1 MRLVSYEDAGRS
13 TFGVLVG
20 TAEGDAII
28 DAAGLVQGCRDIV
41 DVLAADCL
49 PELHQAA
56 AEKTPDVALADV
68 TLLPVVPN
76 PGKILCAGVNYR
88 SHRDEAAR
96 PEQAAPT
103 VFLRFA
109 DSQIGAGQPAQIAHE
124 VTKFDYEGEVAVV
137 LGRGGRRIPADR
149 ALEHIAGYA
158 CYNDFSSRDWQRH
171 SGQWT
176 PGKNFPGSGAFGP
189 WLLTADE
196 VPDPTALV
204 LQTLVND
211 DVRQSA
217 SLADL
222 IFSIPELIAYM
233 STFTPLAPGDVIVT
247 GTPGGVG
254 LFRDPPSFLS
264 PGDIVEVRVNGMGC
278 LVNEIIAERGDNGAD
293 LLPPARQANAPA
305 LRAG

>member
-1 MRLVSYEDAGRS
+1 MRLVSYEHAGRS
-13 TFGVLVG
+13 TFGVLVA
-20 TAEGDAII
+20 TASGDAVV
-28 DAAGLVQGCRDIV
+28 DAAALIHGCHTIV
-41 DVLAADCL
+41 DVLAAGCL
-49 PELHQAA
+49 PELRQATA
-56 AEKTPDVALADV
+56 DRTPDVALSEV

-96 PEQAAPT
+96 PEQGHPT

-109 DSQIGAGQPAQIAHE
+109 DSQIGAGRPVEIARE
-124 VTKFDYEGEVAVV
+124 VTMFDYEGEVAIV

-149 ALEHIAGYA
+149 AIEHVAGYA
-158 CYNDFSSRDWQRH
+158 CYNDFSARDWQRH

-196 VPDPTALV
+196 VPDPATLV

-217 SLADL
+217 SMADL

-233 STFTPLAPGDVIVT
+233 STFTSLAPGDVIVT

-254 LFRDPPSFLS
+254 LFRDPPSFLA
-264 PGDIVEVRVNGMGC
+264 PGDVVEVRADGMGS
-278 LVNEIIAERGDNGAD
+278 LVNELVAERGGDGAD
-293 LLPPARQANAPA
+293 LLAAPRHQNVPAA
-305 LRAG
+305 RAG